1 MGNFTLPV
9 DDDQVI
15 VLGIMSAL
23 ELEAASELS
32 MFLDNRFRAESQPDW
47 FEEIRHYRISMNQ
60 PFSYKS
66 PSDLRFIL
74 GEAVLEDSQIW
85 HQIPKINQAWVNAA
99 HTLRQKLNL
108 LHHQQL
114 APNLQ
119 TLLQISTLFDQV
131 TSGPGLEVSNWARAV
146 QSRVKNIL
154 AGNYTK
160 PEAEPAPV
168 IPAAAEEVTKEY
180 EEVIKRREKRPPW
193 GSRWTGTKPSRKL
206 TLDRQ
211 TQDIYDN
218 NGVSVAEE
226 LGDLRDQVIAT
237 WLRYFPLGGEVWVD
251 PEDGAAM
258 GYLKG
263 TATMLGWFGLA
274 PEEEKEN
281 IRGFVLP
288 REYEFTGSDILDVES
303 RSMLSNNAG
312 EPVQEHLGILSM
324 NIAKGSKLNI
334 TDYGDLFV
342 PVNDGE
348 PIRVTR
354 MHKGIWFP
362 GHLPG

>member
-1 MGNFTLPV
+1 VGNFTLPV
-9 DDDQVI
+9 DNDQVI

-32 MFLDNRFRAESQPDW
+32 MFLDNRFRAESHPEW
-47 FEEIRHYRISMNQ
+47 FEDIRHYRISMNQ

-180 EEVIKRREKRPPW
+180 EEVIRQREKRPPW

-211 TQDIYDN
+211 TQDIYDD

-226 LGDLRDQVIAT
+226 LGDLRDQVMAM

-258 GYLKG
+258 GYIKG
-263 TATMLGWFGLA
+263 TATMVGWFGAA
-274 PEEEKEN
+274 PEDN
-281 IRGFVLP
+281 SDTVRGFVLAH
-288 REYEFTGSDILDVES
+288 EYEFTGSDVKDLTLSINLANSTVEDSSEALTRLRQIL
-303 RSMLSNNAG
+303 
-312 EPVQEHLGILSM
+312 EP
-324 NIAKGSKLNI
+324 ATRLNI
-334 TDYGDLFV
+334 TDFGDLFV
-342 PVNDGE
+342 PVSEGE
-348 PIRVTR
+348 PKRI
-354 MHKGIWFP
+354 MNLHKNVWFK
-362 GHLPG
+362 GQLPG